1 MEISG
6 TNSRKAETKSDKSVS
21 SAAKPATS
29 GATAKTG
36 GASGAKPAQTDTVS
50 LTDTAA
56 RLKELEMGLA
66 SQPVVDTQRV
76 QSVQSAIND
85 GTFEVDPDSVA
96 EKMIDFESGLDE
108 TS

>member
-6 TNSRKAETKSDKSVS
+6 PNSRKAELKTDKSAS
-21 SAAKPATS
+21 SAVKSTTS
-29 GATAKTG
+29 GTNAK
-36 GASGAKPAQTDTVS
+36 ASTSSGQQGQTDKIS

-96 EKMIDFESGLDE
+96 EKMIEFETGLDE

>member
-6 TNSRKAETKSDKSVS
+6 ANSRKAENKSDKSVS
-21 SAAKPATS
+21 NTAKPATA
-29 GATAKTG
+29 GVTTKTG
-36 GASGAKPAQTDTVS
+36 STSGDKSGQADTVS

-76 QSVQSAIND
+76 QSVQSAINE

-96 EKMIDFESGLDE
+96 EKMLDFESGLDK